1 MCTNKETNILKSQRS
16 SKKLHDNGMVCNV
29 SDDDGKNSDVLQV
42 DWEEYYSHYLVD
54 LLGLDQVKK
63 GNFWE
68 NENETKQCCQ
78 TKLRINAIDIC
89 QAQPKYL
96 QICSETSIL
105 STMQ

>member
-1 MCTNKETNILKSQRS
+1 
-16 SKKLHDNGMVCNV
+16 MVCNV

-68 NENETKQCCQ
+68 N
-78 TKLRINAIDIC
+78 
-89 QAQPKYL
+89 
-96 QICSETSIL
+96 IL
-105 STMQ
+105 

>member
-1 MCTNKETNILKSQRS
+1 MYSRK
-16 SKKLHDNGMVCNV
+16 VPCNV

-54 LLGLDQVKK
+54 LLGLDQVKN

-78 TKLRINAIDIC
+78 QKLQINAIYIC
-89 QAQPKYL
+89 QAQTKYL

>member
-1 MCTNKETNILKSQRS
+1 
-16 SKKLHDNGMVCNV
+16 MVCNV

-63 GNFWE
+63 GNCCE

-78 TKLRINAIDIC
+78 QNCEL
-89 QAQPKYL
+89 
-96 QICSETSIL
+96 
-105 STMQ
+105 MQ